1 MAERQH
7 ARNELLRT
15 SSTRN
20 ETVAGQVWINGWKI
34 KEGRAFVASE
44 RIARLYRP
52 RGCSVVCAS
61 GSRGPTAGPIS
72 VTRCIVCV
80 NRRRGGRWHRCHRLP
95 LCEQSMHTIAG
106 RTRTPVMSLYRH
118 RASGTP
124 SFARAPFVRPSMPF
138 LTSRVGV
145 EFSSADYPRGGYQTQ
160 SQSVRS
166 RACSFVRLYRETAAR
181 RVTSIILNTTRFPW
195 LQASISRTG
204 NPCVP
209 SALRT
214 TDLIYLCEW
223 SSRRWSRKSTNQW
236 LVELAATIWGDY
248 PRGVKGEMT
257 FYMFGGLFRGF
268 TRYGSF
274 LRPGIWRFVVW
285 DVFESKHT

>member
-7 ARNELLRT
+7 ARNKLLRT
-15 SSTRN
+15 SLTRN

-44 RIARLYRP
+44 RVARLYRP
-52 RGCSVVCAS
+52 WGRSVVCAS

-95 LCEQSMHTIAG
+95 LCGQSMHTIAG

-118 RASGTP
+118 QASGAP

-145 EFSSADYPRGGYQTQ
+145 ELSSADYPSRRISNSVAKRTLARVFVRASSPRDRCSPRDSNHSEYNAVSSIASFDLPNGR
-160 SQSVRS
+160 SVRS
-166 RACSFVRLYRETAAR
+166 FNPS
-181 RVTSIILNTTRFPW
+181 NDRFNLLMW
-195 LQASISRTG
+195 VIEQEVIEE
-204 NPCVP
+204 V
-209 SALRT
+209 
-214 TDLIYLCEW
+214 D
-223 SSRRWSRKSTNQW
+223 
-236 LVELAATIWGDY
+236 
-248 PRGVKGEMT
+248 
-257 FYMFGGLFRGF
+257 
-268 TRYGSF
+268 
-274 LRPGIWRFVVW
+274 
-285 DVFESKHT
+285 